1 VNFYSN
7 SNSYGGQAILEGEF
21 SPKTH
26 GVDGYNSQNFKTAT
40 GDAAIKIR
48 AFPDPK

>member
-1 VNFYSN
+1 MV
-7 SNSYGGQAILEGEF
+7 LM
-21 SPKTH
+21 
-26 GVDGYNSQNFKTAT
+26 GYDSQNFKTAT